1 MFILAVTNSFF
12 ENWNLYQ
19 RFHDMQL
26 TLSLQFF
33 SKKNFCIPACVS
45 SSLAQ
50 IVFIFC
56 WKKVFF
62 GHTWLKLFA
71 LCIILDIEVKQKT
84 VYSTAKY
91 SLSQL
96 MEWPIA
102 KCLCLVWRH
111 THVYCICISKIKK
124 TLSCFVE
131 ICQAIETTDNDLL
144 RKEGA
149 KHFKRIHTNETYAGI
164 LYHVQCTCIMPTH
177 VQVLSWHDLWVSFGL
192 LTSGLYCTCR
202 S

>member
-1 MFILAVTNSFF
+1 MIITLLTFFDVISLEVTHGDS
-12 ENWNLYQ
+12 WVVL
-19 RFHDMQL
+19 DPICS
-26 TLSLQFF
+26 LS
-33 SKKNFCIPACVS
+33 KNFIFQLY
-45 SSLAQ
+45 LAQ
-50 IVFIFC
+50 IVCSLHYTWYRGKAVNCLFNSKIF
-56 WKKVFF
+56 
-62 GHTWLKLFA
+62 
-71 LCIILDIEVKQKT
+71 
-84 VYSTAKY
+84 

-96 MEWPIA
+96 MEGPIA

-149 KHFKRIHTNETYAGI
+149 KHFKLVHTNETYAGI

>member
-1 MFILAVTNSFF
+1 MSANVYWPTRSLVQTENNDIYISIWQKMFILAVTNSFF

-62 GHTWLKLFA
+62 GHTWLKLFP
-71 LCIILDIEVKQKT
+71 LCIILDIEVIKAVNCLFNSKIF
-84 VYSTAKY
+84 
-91 SLSQL
+91 SLSANGVSNCK
-96 MEWPIA
+96 M
-102 KCLCLVWRH
+102 
-111 THVYCICISKIKK
+111 S
-124 TLSCFVE
+124 LSSLK
-131 ICQAIETTDNDLL
+131 A
-144 RKEGA
+144 
-149 KHFKRIHTNETYAGI
+149 YACI
-164 LYHVQCTCIMPTH
+164 LYMYIQNKEN
-177 VQVLSWHDLWVSFGL
+177 SL
-192 LTSGLYCTCR
+192 LLCGNMSSHWNNWQWPVKKRR
-202 S
+202 SKTF